1 MVKVVSKKDQARKK
15 KKKIFR
21 DVKTGRPSGITRGGR
36 TFLGLSPEDVD
47 VIAKDTRSPTD
58 EEIKEKN
65 KQLDAEE
72 SEVKSTLKL
81 KPLGQTK
88 EDGEKGFFGKT
99 VEKVK
104 EISDKFNLEK
114 ASGEE
119 IQTGTIP
126 IGPAGLFG
134 GGAAAGIKAGP
145 SIAEKGTEK
154 AITFSSFLT
163 KNYKNLDKADN
174 ILKVER
180 SIQRLQ
186 KTFKID
192 RSAAIKIGKEFG
204 TLKKK
209 DMIQLLGKPNANAL
223 KTPLKTV
230 GKIAAGL
237 VGADTLI
244 SWLSVDNIIQ
254 GAAIFARDTA
264 SHKSHSDQHR
274 DVLPKSRATPPRFA
288 AAPGNR
294 PPDVEPAGLRE
305 TTPHWA
311 PVYKVPRLWQGF
323 SGPIF
328 TFFLTNVSPIFPH
341 SPRMEREAL
350 DFGRYCQ
357 TPDLIGPSRS
367 GGRRSCEKP
376 PLLLA
381 FLLRR
386 GVGLVECVSSQ
397 A

>member
-126 IGPAGLFG
+126 IGPAGLFA

-145 SIAEKGTEK
+145 SIAEKGTTK

-264 SHKSHSDQHR
+264 SAVTFGGLDPQSGLDALDETQESVNIANDYVTKFTEVRPTYWIFGRQI
-274 DVLPKSRATPPRFA
+274 KA
-288 AAPGNR
+288 AAAIGNNAIELQR
-294 PPDVEPAGLRE
+294 FNIE
-305 TTPHWA
+305 
-311 PVYKVPRLWQGF
+311 Q
-323 SGPIF
+323 
-328 TFFLTNVSPIFPH
+328 
-341 SPRMEREAL
+341 AL
-350 DFGRYCQ
+350 K
-357 TPDLIGPSRS
+357 
-367 GGRRSCEKP
+367 GGN
-376 PLLLA
+376 
-381 FLLRR
+381 
-386 GVGLVECVSSQ
+386 
-397 A
+397 